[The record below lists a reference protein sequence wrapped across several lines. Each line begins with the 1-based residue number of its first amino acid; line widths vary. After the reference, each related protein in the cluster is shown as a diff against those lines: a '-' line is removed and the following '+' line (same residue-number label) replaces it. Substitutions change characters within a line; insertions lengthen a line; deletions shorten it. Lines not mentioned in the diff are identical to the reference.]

1 MKQRPSE
8 IKGKENTPWIQLEM
22 IMLSEIKSE
31 GERQIY
37 DITYMW
43 TLTYD
48 TDEPS

>member
-43 TLTYD
+43 NLTYD